1 MELVVELHGKK
12 YFPKESIYD
21 VKVVSPDYAPGTTE
35 SANSI
40 LSPPV
45 YSIPLQTEVPYEG
58 VST

>member
-1 MELVVELHGKK
+1 MELVVELHRKK
-12 YFPKESIYD
+12 YYAKEAIHNI
-21 VKVVSPDYAPGTTE
+21 KVVSPDCAPGTTE

-45 YSIPLQTEVPYEG
+45 YSITLQAEVPYEG